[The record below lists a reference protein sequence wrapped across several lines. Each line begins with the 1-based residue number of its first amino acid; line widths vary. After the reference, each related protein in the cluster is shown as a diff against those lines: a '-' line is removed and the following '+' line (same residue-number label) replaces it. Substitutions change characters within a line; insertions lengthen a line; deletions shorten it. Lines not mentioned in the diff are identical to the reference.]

1 MHDPV
6 SEQKKPKATFGDAMM
21 GIPAGRGGGEERSER
36 SERKERPPRE
46 EKKGPMVVVK
56 RAGGVVETR
65 GLEAKPSDVKHA
77 EVKPSEVRP
86 SEVKPSD
93 VRPAEVKATGAQ
105 AEASSEATASS
116 EETAKPVAPVA
127 PAAPVGPSVSDH
139 VHESETFAEMFEK
152 HAKDGG
158 VPLRKAM
165 PRVGEKVK
173 GKIFQLGAETA
184 FLTIGRHEAMLELDE
199 LKDEEGILR
208 HGVGEEVEA
217 YVVETGAK
225 GILLSRRLSR
235 DAASLSML
243 AEARHSGLPVE
254 GVVTKVNKGGL
265 EVSVG
270 EARAFCP
277 SSQVDVRQVKLEE
290 FVGQRLTF
298 RVTEVKERN
307 VVLSRRALLEEELKG
322 KAAELKKTLE
332 VGKVLKGR
340 VVNVQAFGAF
350 VDLGGLEGLI
360 PVSEMSHVRIGHP
373 SEVVK
378 TGDEVE
384 VEIIRL
390 EEAEP
395 HSADKA
401 RRKDRITLSMRKLMA
416 DPFAEAL
423 EHITEG
429 QVLKGKVVRLQPFGA
444 FVELAPA
451 VDGLIH
457 ISAMSTRR
465 IAHPRDVLKVGD
477 EVEVKVE
484 KIDPTEKR
492 IGLRLMK
499 DGAPV
504 GEGVSTSSAP
514 SYEQDERG
522 EEKKQEK
529 RAARPRRGQ
538 IVVGKVNRVE
548 PFGVFIEWD
557 GNVGM
562 IPASETGTER
572 GTDLKRVFAMGK
584 ELKAEV
590 IEINGEKLKLS
601 ITAAQ
606 RTEERA
612 DLEAWKGEQS
622 KKVSSAGGFNSLAD
636 KLKGL
641 NLKV

>member
-1 MHDPV
+1 
-6 SEQKKPKATFGDAMM
+6 
-21 GIPAGRGGGEERSER
+21 
-36 SERKERPPRE
+36 
-46 EKKGPMVVVK
+46 
-56 RAGGVVETR
+56 
-65 GLEAKPSDVKHA
+65 
-77 EVKPSEVRP
+77 
-86 SEVKPSD
+86 
-93 VRPAEVKATGAQ
+93 
-105 AEASSEATASS
+105 
-116 EETAKPVAPVA
+116 
-127 PAAPVGPSVSDH
+127 
-139 VHESETFAEMFEK
+139 
-152 HAKDGG
+152 
-158 VPLRKAM
+158 M

-184 FLTIGRHEAMLELDE
+184 FLTIGKHEAMLELDE

-208 HGVGEEVEA
+208 LGVGEEVEA

-225 GILLSRRLSR
+225 GIVLSRKLSR
-235 DAASLSML
+235 DAASLTML

-307 VVLSRRALLEEELKG
+307 VVLSRRALLEEEH
-322 KAAELKKTLE
+322 KAKAVELKKTLE

-350 VDLGGLEGLI
+350 IDLGGLEGLI

-373 SEVVK
+373 SELLKV
-378 TGDEVE
+378 GDEVE

-395 HSADKA
+395 HSPDKA
-401 RRKDRITLSMRKLMA
+401 HRKDRITLSMRKLMK
-416 DPFAEAL
+416 DPFSEAI
-423 EHITEG
+423 ETIKDG
-429 QVLKGKVVRLQPFGA
+429 DVLKGKVVRLQPFGA
-444 FVELAPA
+444 FVELMAG

-484 KIDPTEKR
+484 KIDPMEKR
-492 IGLRLMK
+492 IGLRLVK

-514 SYEQDERG
+514 AEEHHG
-522 EEKKQEK
+522 EERRPEK
-529 RAARPRRGQ
+529 RSARPRRGQ

-548 PFGVFIEWD
+548 PFGVFIEWE

-572 GTDLKRVFAMGK
+572 GTDLKRVFGMGK

-601 ITAAQ
+601 VTSAQ

-641 NLKV
+641 KLKV

>member
-1 MHDPV
+1 
-6 SEQKKPKATFGDAMM
+6 
-21 GIPAGRGGGEERSER
+21 
-36 SERKERPPRE
+36 
-46 EKKGPMVVVK
+46 MVVVK

-65 GLEAKPSDVKHA
+65 GLEPKPA
-77 EVKPSEVRP
+77 EVKPV
-86 SEVKPSD
+86 EVKP
-93 VRPAEVKATGAQ
+93 VEVKA
-105 AEASSEATASS
+105 AEAKPAE
-116 EETAKPVAPVA
+116 AKPAEGDASVEPVQVK
-127 PAAPVGPSVSDH
+127 PVVPVGPSVSDH
-139 VHESETFAEMFEK
+139 VHEAESFAEMFEK

-184 FLTIGRHEAMLELDE
+184 FLTIGKHEAMLELDE

-208 HGVGEEVEA
+208 LGVGEEVEA

-225 GILLSRRLSR
+225 GIVLSRKLSR
-235 DAASLSML
+235 DAASLTML

-307 VVLSRRALLEEELKG
+307 VVLSRRALLEEEH
-322 KAAELKKTLE
+322 KAKAVELKKTLE

-350 VDLGGLEGLI
+350 IDLGGLEGLI

-373 SEVVK
+373 SELLKV
-378 TGDEVE
+378 GDEVE

-395 HSADKA
+395 HSPDKA
-401 RRKDRITLSMRKLMA
+401 HRKDRITLSMRKLMK
-416 DPFAEAL
+416 DPFSEAI
-423 EHITEG
+423 ETIKDG
-429 QVLKGKVVRLQPFGA
+429 DVLKGKVVRLQPFGA
-444 FVELAPA
+444 FVELMAG

-484 KIDPTEKR
+484 KIDPMEKR
-492 IGLRLMK
+492 IGLRLVK

-514 SYEQDERG
+514 AEEHHG
-522 EEKKQEK
+522 EERRPEK
-529 RAARPRRGQ
+529 RSARPRRGQ

-548 PFGVFIEWD
+548 PFGVFIEWE

-572 GTDLKRVFAMGK
+572 GTDLKRVFGMGK

-601 ITAAQ
+601 VTSAQ

-641 NLKV
+641 NLKL